1 MVALVAIVQG
11 AMLVALVTCGVGA
24 VGLAYFVK
32 RKSRIRFG
40 AANLK
45 VLEVCRFSLHADRLE
60 VCRYG
65 AAFITSASSVVEI

>member
-1 MVALVAIVQG
+1 VAIVQG

-45 VLEVCRFSLHADRLE
+45 VLEVCR
-60 VCRYG
+60 YG
-65 AAFITSASSVVEI
+65 AAFITRASSVVEI